1 MRRLQKASTDGTNLF
16 SILAAQGATG
26 TGTTLDVRA
35 YHDLTLRVSAA
46 ATTTLAYKIQGA
58 VASATGTAP
67 DFSAAQTATNHWTYL
82 GSYDLDPATLVV
94 GATGYSLAN
103 PTVAASCKLLTVNV
117 DLVDFINVTV
127 TSWTSGN
134 VTIDAIAAND

>member
-1 MRRLQKASTDGTNLF
+1 MF
-16 SILAAQGATG
+16 SVLAAQGAAG

-35 YHDLTLRVSAA
+35 YHYVTLRVVAA
-46 ATTTLAYKIQGA
+46 ATTTLTYKIQGA
-58 VASATGTAP
+58 IASTTGSAP

-82 GSYDLDPATLVV
+82 GSYDLDPATLTV

-103 PTVAASCKLLTVNV
+103 PSVAASCKLLTVNV

-127 TSWTSGN
+127 TSWTSGSLT
-134 VTIDAIAAND
+134 VDAIAAND